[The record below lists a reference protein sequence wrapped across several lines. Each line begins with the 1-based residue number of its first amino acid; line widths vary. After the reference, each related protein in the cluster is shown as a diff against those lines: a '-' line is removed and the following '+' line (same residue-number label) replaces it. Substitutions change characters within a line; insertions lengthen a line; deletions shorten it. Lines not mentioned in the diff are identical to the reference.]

1 MKRPIARK
9 MLMLIPAVTLST
21 AACTSTLVDYESRAV
36 RMHVVQP
43 GETLH
48 TIAWRYGVDHRELAR
63 WNRLDNPDLILV
75 GQRIMLGPT
84 ATAATTAAPPQGSA
98 PPASRPS
105 PSPQPGRAAA
115 PLPPPPQLPPPS
127 WQWPTEGTVVS
138 RFGNSSANSIGSGI
152 AIGGRGGQPVRA
164 AAPGRVVYAGGGLI
178 GYGQLLIIM
187 HNDTYLT
194 AYGHNARLLVA
205 QGDTVARGQ
214 QIAEMGLGP
223 EREPRLHFEIRRNGV
238 PVDPLPYLATAAR

>member
-1 MKRPIARK
+1 MKR
-9 MLMLIPAVTLST
+9 LIPLLLLALSAT
-21 AACTSTLVDYESRAV
+21 ACTSSLVDYESRAV

-43 GETLH
+43 GESLY
-48 TIAWRYGVDHRELAR
+48 TIAWRYGLDHRELAR
-63 WNRLDNPDLILV
+63 WNRLDNPDLIHA
-75 GQRIMLGPT
+75 GQRIMLSPTATT
-84 ATAATTAAPPQGSA
+84 ATAAAAPQGPA
-98 PPASRPS
+98 PRPS
-105 PSPQPGRAAA
+105 QPSSAPQPGRAAP

-127 WQWPTEGTVVS
+127 WQWPTEGSVVS

-152 AIGGRGGQPVRA
+152 AIGGRNGQPVRA

-194 AYGHNARLLVA
+194 AYGHNARLLVN
-205 QGDTVARGQ
+205 QGDTVGRGQ

-238 PVDPLPYLATAAR
+238 PVDPLPYLAAAAR

>member
-1 MKRPIARK
+1 MKR
-9 MLMLIPAVTLST
+9 LIPLLVLALSA
-21 AACTSTLVDYESRAV
+21 AACTSSLVDYESRAV

-43 GETLH
+43 GESLY
-48 TIAWRYGVDHRELAR
+48 TIAWRYGLDHRELAR
-63 WNRLDNPDLILV
+63 WNRLDNPDLIHA
-75 GQRIMLGPT
+75 GQRIMLSPTATT
-84 ATAATTAAPPQGSA
+84 ATAAAAPQGSA
-98 PPASRPS
+98 PRPSQPS
-105 PSPQPGRAAA
+105 PSPQPGRAAP
-115 PLPPPPQLPPPS
+115 PLPPPPQLPPPN
-127 WQWPTEGTVVS
+127 WQWPTEGSVVS
-138 RFGNSSANSIGSGI
+138 RFGNSGANSIGSGI
-152 AIGGRGGQPVRA
+152 AIGGRNGQPVRA

-194 AYGHNARLLVA
+194 AYGHNARLLVD

-238 PVDPLPYLATAAR
+238 PVDPLPYLASAAR